1 MKLYL
6 LWYIGHQSIQQQTQ
20 RISRTSREAQNKI
33 ESNNDQFLNCKYLY
47 YQININFT
55 TWNEINN

>member
-1 MKLYL
+1 MNFYL
-6 LWYIGHQSIQQQTQ
+6 LWYLGHQSIQQQTQ
-20 RISRTSREAQNKI
+20 RISRISREAQNKR

-47 YQININFT
+47 YQINISFT